1 MPKRLHTYLNT
12 GSNPSRRFLKNTDY
26 KIARHMEESELGL
39 KRKSL
44 SAAEYADLLKARQ
57 AARKK
62 A

>member
-1 MPKRLHTYLNT
+1 
-12 GSNPSRRFLKNTDY
+12 
-26 KIARHMEESELGL
+26 MEESELGL